1 MTSGPPPSEPA
12 VLSWQVEFDFIN
24 PEEEDF
30 HGMKLFLQN
39 MLDDEPFDDSG
50 LADLALA
57 QVFISRNAFINQFWR
72 VSSPAKSSTY
82 CSLLLIEI

>member
-1 MTSGPPPSEPA
+1 M
-12 VLSWQVEFDFIN
+12 N

-50 LADLALA
+50 LADLVIA
-57 QVFISRNAFINQFWR
+57 QVSIHTLSKNNHF
-72 VSSPAKSSTY
+72 T
-82 CSLLLIEI
+82 

>member
-1 MTSGPPPSEPA
+1 MTSGPPPSQPA

-50 LADLALA
+50 LADLVLA
-57 QVFISRNAFINQFWR
+57 QVFISQSKLINKFER
-72 VSSPAKSSTY
+72 VNSPTKSST
-82 CSLLLIEI
+82 